1 MNDMVLAKSDGT
13 TLIEHIDDCLK
24 VFSALKKA
32 LPMLNNATGMPNM
45 WELLFIAIYI
55 HDFGKCHIEFQK
67 VLQKRQNNWNN
78 QRHELYSIPFI
89 NKLNIIDYEKEL
101 IQKIVLA
108 HHKDFTTLLKKYKNK
123 DDLDFEYQS
132 KWSSRSKFHPDDF
145 HENFKKEIISP
156 SAIRALVKMFSKKLE
171 QHNIQADVDF
181 SNQVDIA
188 SLIHPYIS
196 IAKETIRKGK
206 INQSTCAFS
215 CDAIYWQNLLL
226 WGALKICDQYGSA
239 KINNILTLNKNIHF
253 KFLDD
258 LKKKLEKKGEDF
270 YLHQKNCC
278 NNKGHCILIAPTGT
292 GKTEAAIGWLKKR
305 ISINQGRTFYI
316 LPYTASINA
325 MHKRLSKDMDMEQQ
339 GISQIVGVQHGK
351 LMQYLSDLYEKD
363 DSIAIQ
369 ITKIKETY
377 KKILPPVKIVTPFQV
392 LKFCFGI
399 KNYEMGF
406 VGLAGAKLIF
416 DEIHAYDVITFAQI
430 MVMLK
435 YFIKHLK
442 CEVFVM
448 TATLPSFLLEK
459 LLKALNLDNP
469 IRADKNI
476 LSNLKRHKIIIKQ
489 GTIYDQLTDI
499 ISTIKQKDKRAII
512 VCNTVATAQDIYKR
526 IFNENIIKTSE
537 MVLLHARFNGV
548 DRAKKE
554 SRAIDQE
561 TRLLIGTQAI
571 EVSLDIDYDMMF
583 TEPAPIDALLQ
594 RFGRVN
600 RKCYKSPCK
609 VVICSTGGKSDKY
622 IYNEQVV
629 DRTLRVLKR
638 VDIIEESMT
647 QSMLDE
653 VYPAWDEKE
662 QEKYVTTIQFF
673 EESLA
678 SLQPFLLHPENE
690 ETFYNQFSN
699 IQVLPTQLLE
709 RYRNYFEQFE
719 FIRANQ
725 LLVSIS
731 KRAYA
736 RLCNDGLIEEKRF
749 VVQKKNKKLLSNQV
763 LVVKCKYRHETGL
776 MFEEQEEIIINNL
789 L

>member
-1 MNDMVLAKSDGT
+1 MNDMALAKSDGT
-13 TLIEHIDDCLK
+13 TLIEHIDDCLN
-24 VFSALKKA
+24 VFSALKMA
-32 LPMLNNATGMPNM
+32 VPMLDKVTGMSNM

-89 NKLNIIDYEKEL
+89 NKLNVIDYEKEL

-123 DDLDFEYQS
+123 DDLEFEYQS

-145 HENFKKEIISP
+145 HENFKKGRISP
-156 SAIRALVKMFSKKLE
+156 PAIQALVKMFSIKLE
-171 QHNIQADVDF
+171 QYNIQTDINF
-181 SNQVDIA
+181 NNPVDIV
-188 SLIHPYIS
+188 SLKHPYMS
-196 IAKETIRKGK
+196 IANETIRRGK
-206 INQSTCAFS
+206 INQSSDAFS
-215 CDAIYWQNLLL
+215 CDEMYWQNLLL
-226 WGALKICDQYGSA
+226 WGALKICDHYGSA
-239 KINNILTLNKNIHF
+239 KINSILTLNKNIHF

-258 LKKKLEKKGEDF
+258 LKKKLNKKGEGF
-270 YLHQKNCC
+270 YSHQENCF
-278 NNKGHCILIAPTGT
+278 NTMGHCILIAPTGT
-292 GKTEAAIGWLKKR
+292 GKTEAAIGWLKKS

-325 MHKRLSKDMDMEQQ
+325 MHKRLSNDIDMEQQ
-339 GISQIVGVQHGK
+339 GISEIVGVQHGK
-351 LMQYLSDLYEKD
+351 LMQYLTDIYEND
-363 DSIAIQ
+363 DSITIQ
-369 ITKIKETY
+369 ITDIKEAY
-377 KKILPPVKIVTPFQV
+377 KKILPPIKIITPFQV

-459 LLKALNLDNP
+459 LLKILNIDNP

-476 LSNLKRHKIIIKQ
+476 LSSLKRHQVIIKQ
-489 GTIYDQLTDI
+489 GTIYDQLNDI
-499 ISTIKQKDKRAII
+499 ISIIKQKDKRVII
-512 VCNTVATAQDIYKR
+512 VCNTVATAQDIYQR
-526 IFNENIIKTSE
+526 IFEKNIIKIFE
-537 MVLLHARFNGV
+537 IVLLHARFNGV

-554 SRAIDQE
+554 RLAIDQE

-571 EVSLDIDYDMMF
+571 EVSLDIDYDTMF

-600 RKCYKSPCK
+600 RKCYKAPCEII
-609 VVICSTGGKSDKY
+609 ICSTGGEFDKY
-622 IYNEQVV
+622 IYNEQIV
-629 DRTLRVLKR
+629 DRTIEVLKK
-638 VDIIEESMT
+638 VSIIEESMT
-647 QSMLDE
+647 QSMLDA
-653 VYPAWDEKE
+653 VYPEWDEKE
-662 QEKYVTTIQFF
+662 QEEYATTIRFF
-673 EESLA
+673 EDSLA

-690 ETFYNQFSN
+690 ETFYEQFSN
-699 IQVLPTQLLE
+699 RQVLPVRFLE
-709 RYRNYFEQFE
+709 EYRDYFEKFE
-719 FIRANQ
+719 FIEANQ

-731 KRAYA
+731 TKACN
-736 RLCNDGLIEEKRF
+736 RLYHNGLIEEERF
-749 VVQKKNKKLLSNQV
+749 VTLKKNKKLLSNKV
-763 LVVKCKYRHETGL
+763 LISKCKYTHEIGL
-776 MFEEQEEIIINNL
+776 KFEEQEEMVYDNFI
-789 L
+789 